1 MKVARLYW
9 LVLPAILLLPS
20 RGSSELSMPVPAYI
34 EATNPDQ
41 GNFSDLLTVEI
52 LKRHKRMAVVQS
64 PNEAQL
70 IVSANIDTRP
80 TSRAKA
86 NDTEA
91 VSRTEWSTTAA
102 VFARDRC
109 GRIVCGENTS
119 GHSAWVAEHIAKAL
133 KVAIERRQSRLH
145 RAKPCRPDRP
155 SEPPSQ
161 RL

>member
-1 MKVARLYW
+1 MKLARLYW
-9 LVLPAILLLPS
+9 LVLPAVLLLPS
-20 RGSSELSMPVPAYI
+20 RGGSELSIPAPVYI
-34 EATNPDQ
+34 EATTPDQ
-41 GNFSDLLTVEI
+41 GNFSDVLTVEF

-64 PNEAQL
+64 PSEAQL

-80 TSRAKA
+80 TSSASA

-91 VSRTEWSTTAA
+91 VSRTEWSTTAT

-109 GRIVCGENTS
+109 GRIVWGENAS
-119 GHSAWVAEHIAKAL
+119 GHSAWVAKHIAKAL
-133 KVAIERRQSRLH
+133 KVAIERRKSRLH
-145 RAKPCRPDRP
+145 RAKPCRPDQP

>member
-1 MKVARLYW
+1 MKLARLYW

-20 RGSSELSMPVPAYI
+20 RGQLGTQHSSACLHRGDD
-34 EATNPDQ
+34 PDQ
-41 GNFSDLLTVEI
+41 GNFSDLLTVEF

-80 TSRAKA
+80 TSRASA

-109 GRIVCGENTS
+109 GRIVWGENAS
-119 GHSAWVAEHIAKAL
+119 GHSARVAEHIAKAL
-133 KVAIERRQSRLH
+133 KVAIERRKSRLH
-145 RAKPCRPDRP
+145 RAKPCRQDQPA
-155 SEPPSQ
+155 EPPSQ